1 MSDGQGSRSNGG
13 VERGENMSDIRELK
27 PEPVELKLINPRRT
41 SLIPTETRRDPAP
54 IRKKRNRAVRGW
66 AILSGALMA
75 LCTIQWIAIYLMLPS
90 VF

>member
-1 MSDGQGSRSNGG
+1 MKEMTLGQPALEMIPIDRN
-13 VERGENMSDIRELK
+13 L
-27 PEPVELKLINPRRT
+27 PAPVKTEKRKDPR
-41 SLIPTETRRDPAP
+41 P

-90 VF
+90 VIQSVH

>member
-1 MSDGQGSRSNGG
+1 MKEVRPVQSVLEIIPVTRRN
-13 VERGENMSDIRELK
+13 L
-27 PEPVELKLINPRRT
+27 PAPVETERT
-41 SLIPTETRRDPAP
+41 DPKP

>member
-1 MSDGQGSRSNGG
+1 MKEMTLGQPALEMIPIDRNLPAP
-13 VERGENMSDIRELK
+13 VKTER
-27 PEPVELKLINPRRT
+27 T
-41 SLIPTETRRDPAP
+41 DPKP

-90 VF
+90 VIQSVH

>member
-1 MSDGQGSRSNGG
+1 MK
-13 VERGENMSDIRELK
+13 ETT
-27 PEPVELKLINPRRT
+27 PVQPMLEI
-41 SLIPTETRRDPAP
+41 IPANRNLPAPVKMEKKDPKP

>member
-1 MSDGQGSRSNGG
+1 MKEVTLSQPGL
-13 VERGENMSDIRELK
+13 EMI
-27 PEPVELKLINPRRT
+27 PVDRKLPA
-41 SLIPTETRRDPAP
+41 PVKTEKRNDPKP
-54 IRKKRNRAVRGW
+54 IRKRRNRAVRGW